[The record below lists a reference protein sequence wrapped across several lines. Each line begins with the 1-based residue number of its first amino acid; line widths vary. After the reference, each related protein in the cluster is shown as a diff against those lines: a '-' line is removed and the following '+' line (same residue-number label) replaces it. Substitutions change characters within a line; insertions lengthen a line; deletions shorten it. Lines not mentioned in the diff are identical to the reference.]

1 MPVDLRSESEL
12 DAELRSWLSFAAQKL
27 DELQWLAAFLNARV
41 AEMRTEAAHSDVT
54 RVETAQRLFLRASN
68 LDLNGPLS
76 WRVYGD
82 SYSTR
87 SR

>member
-1 MPVDLRSESEL
+1 MHGQSGLRSIRADAMKKAKTPKQGGDETLWLNAFL
-12 DAELRSWLSFAAQKL
+12 DA
-27 DELQWLAAFLNARV
+27 RV
-41 AEMRTEAAHSDVT
+41 KEMRTEEAHSDVT

-82 SYSTR
+82 SFTTR
-87 SR
+87 